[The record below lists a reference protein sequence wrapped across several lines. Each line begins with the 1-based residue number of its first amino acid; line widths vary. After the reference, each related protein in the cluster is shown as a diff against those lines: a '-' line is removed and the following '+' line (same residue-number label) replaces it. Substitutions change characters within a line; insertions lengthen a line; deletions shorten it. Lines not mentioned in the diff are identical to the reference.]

1 MPLAPPPEPPATPAN
16 LFVGDV
22 CGPTSFC
29 GEPSLPVA
37 PAPPP
42 ADVIVEKTEFPP
54 FVPLPQALG

>member
-42 ADVIVEKTEFPP
+42 ADVIAVSYTHLRAHETDS
-54 FVPLPQALG
+54 